1 MSQYAYTVFQE
12 LTSPQ
17 RFYVARMQQTRKM
30 PLQVGIVGLPNVG
43 KSTIFTALTRTT
55 AEAANYPFCTIDPN
69 VGVVPVPDPRL
80 TWLAQLYQPQKVT
93 PTTIEFVDIAGLV
106 RGASQGEGLGNQ
118 FLSHI
123 REVDAILHVV
133 RCFDSTDITH
143 VYEKVDPLRDIQIVE
158 TELLLKDLETLER
171 RKETVVKRMRALEKD
186 AKEEFALLERLI
198 AHLSEG
204 HLARSFD
211 RSEAEARWMR
221 QYFLLTDKPILYVAN
236 TDEEGFRQ
244 SNQWI
249 EQVQRWAEQRQAE
262 VVTICA
268 ALEAELAQLSD
279 EERQEF
285 LREFGITEPALHRV
299 IRKAYEL
306 LGLIT
311 FFTVGPR
318 EVRAWT
324 VRRGAT
330 APEAAGKIHSDFE
343 RGFIRAEVMHF
354 ADLEALG
361 SEQAVREAGR
371 YRIEGKDYRVQ
382 DGDILYIRFN
392 VS

>member
-1 MSQYAYTVFQE
+1 MA
-12 LTSPQ
+12 
-17 RFYVARMQQTRKM
+17 
-30 PLQVGIVGLPNVG
+30 LQVGIVGLPNVG

-106 RGASQGEGLGNQ
+106 KGASQGEGLGNQ

-133 RCFDSTDITH
+133 RCFDAADITH
-143 VYEKVDPLRDIQIVE
+143 VYEQVDPLRDIQIVE

-171 RKETVVKRMRALEKD
+171 RKEIVVKRIRAQEKD
-186 AKEEFALLERLI
+186 AKEEFALLDRLI

-204 HLARSFD
+204 HLAQSFD
-211 RSEAEARWMR
+211 RSEAEAHWMR
-221 QYFLLTDKPILYVAN
+221 QYFLLTDKPVLYVAN

-244 SNQWI
+244 GNQWI

-262 VVTICA
+262 VVTVCA

-285 LREFGITEPALHRV
+285 LQEFGITEPALHRV

-354 ADLEALG
+354 ADLQELG
-361 SEQAVREAGR
+361 SEQAVREAGQ

>member
-1 MSQYAYTVFQE
+1 
-12 LTSPQ
+12 
-17 RFYVARMQQTRKM
+17 
-30 PLQVGIVGLPNVG
+30 
-43 KSTIFTALTRTT
+43 
-55 AEAANYPFCTIDPN
+55 
-69 VGVVPVPDPRL
+69 
-80 TWLAQLYQPQKVT
+80 
-93 PTTIEFVDIAGLV
+93 VDIAGLV
-106 RGASQGEGLGNQ
+106 KGASQGEGLGNQ

-133 RCFDSTDITH
+133 RCFDAADITH
-143 VYEKVDPLRDIQIVE
+143 VYEQVDPLRDIQIVE

-171 RKETVVKRMRALEKD
+171 RKEIVVKRIRAQEKD
-186 AKEEFALLERLI
+186 AKEEFALLDRLI

-204 HLARSFD
+204 HLAQSFD
-211 RSEAEARWMR
+211 RSEAEAHWMR
-221 QYFLLTDKPILYVAN
+221 QYFLLTDKPVLYVAN

-244 SNQWI
+244 GNQWI

-262 VVTICA
+262 VVTVCA

-285 LREFGITEPALHRV
+285 LQEFGITEPALHRV
-299 IRKAYEL
+299 IR
-306 LGLIT
+306 
-311 FFTVGPR
+311 
-318 EVRAWT
+318 
-324 VRRGAT
+324 
-330 APEAAGKIHSDFE
+330 GKIHSDFE

-354 ADLEALG
+354 ADLQELG
-361 SEQAVREAGR
+361 SEQAVREAGQ